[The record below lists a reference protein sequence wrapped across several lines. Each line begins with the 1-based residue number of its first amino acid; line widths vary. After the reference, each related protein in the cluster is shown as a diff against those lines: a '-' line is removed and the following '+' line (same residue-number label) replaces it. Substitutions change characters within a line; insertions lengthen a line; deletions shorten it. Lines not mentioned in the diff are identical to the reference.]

1 MARGWES
8 KSVADQQES
17 ALEESLKNRRDAD
30 PEHRAAKMKLESLAM
45 SRARVLAQLE
55 TAANPAYRM
64 TLQAA
69 LQSLTKE
76 IEELE
81 RAAQK

>member
-8 KSVADQQES
+8 KAVADQQES
-17 ALEESLKNRRDAD
+17 ALEESLKNRRDSG
-30 PEHRAAKMKLESLAM
+30 PELRAAKMKLESLTM

-55 TAANPAYRM
+55 TAANPAYRT

-76 IEELE
+76 IEELDQ
-81 RAAQK
+81 AARK

>member
-17 ALEESLKNRRDAD
+17 ALEELSKNR
-30 PEHRAAKMKLESLAM
+30 PVSGTKEMAARIKLESLTM

-55 TAANPAYRM
+55 TAANPAYRK

-81 RAAQK
+81 QAARK